1 MGVDPSRIQARH
13 FETGAWM
20 EITIEAGRIATIQ
33 PIEVSGPP
41 RPDDLWIAPA
51 LWDIQTNGRW
61 GISYSDPSIQPAQV
75 AEIVLAQASLGTAK
89 LCPTLITAPAE
100 SFKAGLQAIAAACDQ
115 NVAVASMILGI
126 HLEGPYLSEL
136 DGYRGAHPL
145 SAIRDPD
152 WDEFQTFQEASGGRV
167 IMMTLA
173 PERPGSAPFI
183 AKAVQSGVKIAIGH
197 TSANGRQ
204 IQEAVDAGA
213 TLSTHLGNGI
223 VSMLPRHPNPIWEQA
238 ARDELFA
245 SFIADGH
252 HVDSSTLKT
261 LVRAKTFDRVILVS
275 DASPLAG
282 LPVGD
287 YGDWSVDP
295 SGKIVVRGTP
305 YLAGSNQ
312 GLETG
317 LNVLMRAAGVGLAEA
332 FATAATNPARF
343 LGLDSPRLEEGA
355 SADLLLFHCDEK
367 SEIRFAATLV
377 RGRELW
383 STDITLSER

>member
-1 MGVDPSRIQARH
+1 
-13 FETGAWM
+13 M

>member
-1 MGVDPSRIQARH
+1 MGAETSRIEARH
-13 FETGAWM
+13 FETGAW
-20 EITIEAGRIATIQ
+20 
-33 PIEVSGPP
+33 IEVAIEGHQITRFAPLARDSEV
-41 RPDDLWIAPA
+41 RPEDLWIAPA

-61 GISYSDPSIQPAQV
+61 GVSYSDPAIKPEQV
-75 AEIVLAQASLGTAK
+75 AEVVLAQASLGTAK

-100 SFKAGLQAIAAACDQ
+100 SFKAGLRAIATACEADPTVAA
-115 NVAVASMILGI
+115 MIVGI
-126 HLEGPYLSEL
+126 HLEGPYLSEV

-145 SAIRDPD
+145 AAIRDPD
-152 WDEFQTFQEASGGRV
+152 WDEFQSFQEASGGRV
-167 IMMTLA
+167 VMMTLA
-173 PERPGSAPFI
+173 PERPGSAAFI
-183 AKAVQSGVKIAIGH
+183 ETAVKEGIKIAIGH
-197 TSANGRQ
+197 TAAPGEQ
-204 IQEAVDAGA
+204 IQWAVDAGA

-252 HVDSSTLKT
+252 HVNEATLKT
-261 LVRAKTFDRVILVS
+261 LVRAKTIDRVILVS

-287 YGDWSVDP
+287 YGEWSVDP

-317 LNVLMRAAGVGLAEA
+317 LNVLMRATGMNLADA
-332 FATAATNPARF
+332 IATCTTNPARF
-343 LGLDSPRLEEGA
+343 LGLEPPKMEAGA
-355 SADLLLFHCDEK
+355 AADLLLFQRDGK
-367 SEIRFAATLV
+367 AIRF
-377 RGRELW
+377 
-383 STDITLSER
+383 ERTIVGPVSNGLRTGLKS